1 MKYVLG
7 NIGCWLF
14 ALSAWAQEGN
24 VSDDSTLFL
33 QSDIAGLHVSVDEKP
48 RGITTQGGILKLKIG
63 DEIGTGGFGFHQL
76 VVQKEINATHEY
88 YGEKEFKYKPY
99 DPIRISEKNL
109 QPRLKKALLA
119 KQNGLLHSVQLKHR
133 LASKMATDERFI
145 YVLSQSRS
153 KVYSPQKREQRDAEY
168 LEIYD
173 KKTLSFVKE
182 ILLNADDADSFDRE
196 ILLHQGYLY
205 VASKNGNVLFW
216 EKEKLLSEPSK
227 ELLTSDKELNRL
239 RGFGAYLFRFGK
251 CGIVE
256 IYHNNLHVKRIDT
269 KQHRFKGYEAL
280 EDKRFDH
287 IFDVLYAEDKLFI
300 ANDLGEVQVY
310 ALGSNPK
317 ESSFIATL
325 RDENVQDAYDV
336 LSLALYEK
344 QTLAVGTDGHGVFE
358 YDTKT
363 LRALAS
369 LPNIPKKRAYQ
380 MRVWKDALLLS
391 QGLDSPHVYAYDL
404 KRKTL
409 THDFQGEANEVM
421 DFEINDEKL
430 YTLDDGHVY
439 VWDFSQKEEGK

>member
-1 MKYVLG
+1 MKQGLG
-7 NIGCWLF
+7 IFFVWF
-14 ALSAWAQEGN
+14 FSPMWLSAD
-24 VSDDSTLFL
+24 VLSL
-33 QSDIAGLHVSVDEKP
+33 QSNIEGLVISIDEKP
-48 RGITTQGGILKLKIG
+48 RGMTSKEGILKLEIG
-63 DEIGTGGFGFHQL
+63 DEIGTGSFGFHKL
-76 VVQKEINATHEY
+76 IVQKEINATHEY
-88 YGEKEFKYKPY
+88 YGEREFKYKPY
-99 DPIRISEKNL
+99 EPIHISEKNL

-145 YVLSQSRS
+145 YVLSQSRT
-153 KVYSPQKREQRDAEY
+153 KVYSRQKREQRDAEY

-182 ILLNADDADSFDRE
+182 ILLNEDDTDSFDRE

-205 VASKNGNVLFW
+205 VASKNGKILFW
-216 EKEKLLSEPSK
+216 EKKKLLSEPAK
-227 ELLTSDKELNRL
+227 ELSTPAKELNRL
-239 RGFGAYLFRFGK
+239 RSFGAYLFRFGK
-251 CGIVE
+251 GGIVE
-256 IYHNNLHVKRIDT
+256 IYRNNVHVNSIDT

-280 EDKRFDH
+280 EDQRFDR
-287 IFDVLYAEDKLFI
+287 IFDVLYADDKLFI

-310 ALGSNPK
+310 ALGSNLK
-317 ESSFIATL
+317 ESSLIATL
-325 RDENVQDAYDV
+325 QNESVKNTCDV
-336 LSLALYEK
+336 LSLALYENH
-344 QTLAVGTDGHGVFE
+344 TLAVGTDGHGVFF
-358 YDTKT
+358 YDTQT
-363 LRALAS
+363 LRTRTFAS
-369 LPNIPKKRAYQ
+369 ELTKQTVYRMHIAG
-380 MRVWKDALLLS
+380 DTLLLT